1 MKSFLGSMLGL
12 AAGALLI
19 GSQNAQAA
27 GSALVVDTIPA
38 GSVVNSAIFSIYV
51 IEGNQSATVNVHR
64 VTANWSETSV
74 TWNNFGG
81 AFDPAILDSFVG
93 NPGWQSA
100 DITGLVQG
108 WVDGSV
114 ANQGI
119 LLEQGQTYFTLY
131 ESSDNASPAL
141 RPMLEINYTPPGGS
155 MQQLVLQRPGATPEV
170 VTDAYIWEAEPNYTG
185 NNQHLYSGLSVGIE
199 KQCLLQFEFTVGQGG
214 PGTGTPGYW
223 KNHPEAW
230 PVDSIVIG
238 GNSYTKAQA
247 IAWMNT
253 PVNGDKTKTMF
264 AHLVCA
270 KLNVLIGNAHDCIDA
285 TIASADAWMALHPV
299 GSGVAGN
306 SAAWTVGA
314 PLANMLDAYNNGLL
328 CAPHRD

>member
-1 MKSFLGSMLGL
+1 MLGL

-27 GSALVVDTIPA
+27 GSTFVVDTIPA

-108 WVDGSV
+108 WVDGSIE
-114 ANQGI
+114 NQGI

-131 ESSDNASPAL
+131 ESSDNATPAL
-141 RPMLEINYTPPGGS
+141 RPMLEIFYTPPGGA
-155 MQQLVLQRPGATPEV
+155 MQQLVIQRPGATPEA
-170 VTDAYIWEAEPNYTG
+170 VTDAYVWQIEPNYTG
-185 NNQHLYSGLSVGIE
+185 NNQHLYSGLSGGYE
-199 KQCLLQFEFTVGQGG
+199 KYSLLQFEFTVTHNDG

-230 PVDSIVIG
+230 PVDSITIG
-238 GNSYTKAQA
+238 GIVYSKAQA
-247 IAWMNT
+247 ITWMST
-253 PVNGDKTKTMF
+253 PVQGDKTKTMF

-270 KLNVLIGNAHDCIDA
+270 KLNVLIGNIHDCIDA

-306 SAAWTVGA
+306 SAAWTIGA